1 MQAELWEGKT
11 FEPFD
16 PQLRIE
22 VDGKTVRYLGNP
34 EDQTYEHVPDY
45 EIVQKNPSLL
55 PPEEHQIVCAVSINI
70 VNTWLKQ
77 NLHFL
82 EYIFDLPET
91 LRTHRL
97 LRKSDR
103 FLTGC
108 MNRSAVYNA
117 SLIRVLIKTSP
128 ERIRLMS
135 PTLQKL
141 VAEIQ
146 QPCA

>member
-16 PQLRIE
+16 PQLRIN
-22 VDGKTVRYLGNP
+22 VNGKSVRYLGNP
-34 EDQTYEHVPDY
+34 EDLAYEYDPDY
-45 EIVQKNPSLL
+45 ETVQANPSLL
-55 PPEEHQIVCAVSINI
+55 PPEEHQIVCAISIN
-70 VNTWLKQ
+70 VVHTWLKQ

-97 LRKSDR
+97 LRQSDR

-108 MNRSAVYNA
+108 ASRSAVYNA
-117 SLIRVLIKTSP
+117 SLIRVLKKTSS
-128 ERIRLMS
+128 ERMRLMS

-146 QPCA
+146 QNCA

>member
-1 MQAELWEGKT
+1 MHEELWEGKT

-22 VDGKTVRYLGNP
+22 VDGKSVRYLGNP
-34 EDQTYEHVPDY
+34 EDLIYEHVPDDKT
-45 EIVQKNPSLL
+45 VQANPSLL
-55 PPEEHQIVCAVSINI
+55 PPEEHQIVCAISIN
-70 VNTWLKQ
+70 VVHTWLKQ

-97 LRKSDR
+97 LRQSDR

-108 MNRSAVYNA
+108 ASRSAVYNA
-117 SLIRVLIKTSP
+117 SLIRVLKKTSP
-128 ERIRLMS
+128 ERMRLMS

-146 QPCA
+146 QNCA

>member
-16 PQLRIE
+16 PELRIE
-22 VDGKTVRYLGNP
+22 VDGKSVRYLDNP
-34 EDQTYEHVPDY
+34 EDLIYKHVPDY
-45 EIVQKNPSLL
+45 EIVQENPPLL
-55 PPEEHQIVCAVSINI
+55 PPEEHQIVSAVSINI
-70 VNTWLKQ
+70 VHTWLKQ

-108 MNRSAVYNA
+108 MSRSAVYNA
-117 SLIRVLIKTSP
+117 SLIRVLKKTSP
-128 ERIRLMS
+128 ERIHLMS